1 MKIILLHG
9 DDFLR
14 VRNRLRVFNE
24 EAKKRNWSVVR
35 FDHQGK
41 LSLPELLSGE
51 SLFVSERMVI
61 IDNVAGIPL
70 KDLRWVFKNSD
81 NLSGSLV
88 FSSDS
93 YLGKTILEQFP
104 KESKIEEF
112 KLPRTIFSFLNAI
125 YPGNCPKALVLLHQL
140 KKENPEFIFAL
151 LARQIRDLYWAK
163 VNASTLPYGQDWRIL
178 RIKAQTDKFKKSQLS
193 KLISLLAEAD
203 VKAKSSTIGIIDLLD
218 HILITQLE

>member
-35 FDHQGK
+35 YNLQGK
-41 LSLPELLSGE
+41 FSLPELLSGE
-51 SLFVSERMVI
+51 SLFAGERMII

-81 NLSGSLV
+81 NLSGTLI

-93 YLGKTILEQFP
+93 YLGKTILELFP
-104 KESKIEEF
+104 KKSKIEEF
-112 KLPRTIFSFLNAI
+112 RLPRTIFSFLNSV
-125 YPGNCPKALVLLHQL
+125 YPGNCPKALFLLHQL
-140 KKENPEFIFAL
+140 KNENPEFIFAL

-163 VNASTLPYGQDWRIL
+163 INASTLPYGQDWRIL
-178 RIKAQTDKFKKSQLS
+178 RIKAQADKFKKSQLS
-193 KLISLLAEAD
+193 KLIARLAEAD
-203 VKAKSSTIGIIDLLD
+203 VKAKSTTASIIDLLD
-218 HILITQLE
+218 HILISQLE